1 MKKIC
6 ALMALLMLAA
16 LFCGAAFAE
25 DAISPVG
32 AEGQAAPLP
41 VDPFSWEYLAT
52 IAGATL
58 ATMLIVQ
65 LLKLPIDKVWKI
77 PTRIIVY
84 VIALIISLLATH
96 FTVGLTL
103 QNGLLTAVNA
113 VIIALAAMG
122 GYEVTIAKLEKSKAT
137 DN

>member
-6 ALMALLMLAA
+6 ALITLLLLTFA

-25 DAISPVG
+25 NVPPVAGSG
-32 AEGQAAPLP
+32 ALP
-41 VDPFSWEYLAT
+41 TEPFSWEYLAT

-65 LLKLPIDKVWKI
+65 LLKLPLDKVWKI

-84 VIALIISLLATH
+84 VIALIISLLATQ
-96 FTVGLTL
+96 FTVGLTV

-113 VIIALAAMG
+113 VIVALAAMG
-122 GYEVTIAKLEKSKAT
+122 GYEVTLAKLEKK
-137 DN
+137 NKVPEE

>member
-1 MKKIC
+1 MSMKKVFALF
-6 ALMALLMLAA
+6 ALMLIAA

-25 DAISPVG
+25 EVSTVG
-32 AEGQAAPLP
+32 GGALP
-41 VDPFSWEYLAT
+41 TEPFSWEYLAT

-65 LLKLPIDKVWKI
+65 LLKLPLDKVWKI

-84 VIALIISLLATH
+84 VIALIISLLATQ

-113 VIIALAAMG
+113 VIVALAAMG
-122 GYEVTIAKLEKSKAT
+122 GYEITLAKLEKKNNPT
-137 DN
+137 

>member
-1 MKKIC
+1 MKKFLILALA
-6 ALMALLMLAA
+6 ALMTLA
-16 LFCGAAFAE
+16 LFCGAAVAE
-25 DAISPVG
+25 EP
-32 AEGQAAPLP
+32 AALTGGETITGIPTE
-41 VDPFSWEYLAT
+41 PFSWEYLAT

-65 LLKLPIDKVWKI
+65 LLKLPMDKVWKI

-96 FTVGLTL
+96 FTIGLTL

-122 GYEVTIAKLEKSKAT
+122 GYEITFKKLEHKE
-137 DN
+137 